1 MKFLRIRV
9 SGSFNSFRQPDFQ
22 TYHKT
27 LPLPPK
33 TTVAGML
40 GAALGI
46 FPKEVNDKWLENN
59 RFQMGIVGKSKGKAS
74 DLWQIRKYENK
85 QISAYNKFRTD
96 IEKGSI
102 KDDYEILTPY
112 KTAVIVRELLFACD
126 FVIYL
131 NFTENTD
138 FLLIKTHLENPVW
151 ALSLGRE
158 DELIKITDFELV
170 EIEEKEDVFLK
181 NTMLLFNEKNEK
193 YDIDLSGRSSE
204 GNLLNEAPKTIKL
217 PMTFLQKEGSE
228 AREAKT
234 FQNFR
239 FISQLPIKPKRSK
252 AFFDEELQ
260 IAFQIF

>member
-46 FPKEVNDKWLENN
+46 SPKEVNDKWLENN
-59 RFQMGIVGKSKGKAS
+59 RFQMGIVGYSNGKAS
-74 DLWQIRKYENK
+74 DLWQIDKITGYGKGDEKLPGFRKIGNNSYYK
-85 QISAYNKFRTD
+85 AVIIR
-96 IEKGSI
+96 
-102 KDDYEILTPY
+102 EIL
-112 KTAVIVRELLFACD
+112 FNCN

-138 FLLIKTHLENPVW
+138 FESIKSHLENPVW

-158 DELIKITDFELV
+158 DELIKMTAIDLI
-170 EIEEKEDVFLK
+170 EIEEKEGVFLQ
-181 NTMLLFNEKNEK
+181 NTMMPLNEKNEK
-193 YDIDLSGRSSE
+193 YDIDLSRRSSD
-204 GNLLNEAPKTIKL
+204 GNLLNEAPKTVKL

-234 FQNFR
+234 FQD
-239 FISQLPIKPKRSK
+239 FIFVSQLPIKPIGSK
-252 AFFDEELQ
+252 AFFDEDLQ
-260 IAFQIF
+260 LAFQIF

>member
-1 MKFLRIRV
+1 MKFIRIKV

-46 FPKEVNDKWLENN
+46 SPKDVNDKWLENN
-59 RFQMGIVGKSKGKAS
+59 RFQMGIVGNSKGKAS

-96 IEKGSI
+96 IEKGLI
-102 KDDYEILTPY
+102 KDDYEVITPY

-131 NFTENTD
+131 NFKENTD
-138 FLLIKTHLENPVW
+138 FSLIKTHL
-151 ALSLGRE
+151 
-158 DELIKITDFELV
+158 
-170 EIEEKEDVFLK
+170 
-181 NTMLLFNEKNEK
+181 
-193 YDIDLSGRSSE
+193 
-204 GNLLNEAPKTIKL
+204 
-217 PMTFLQKEGSE
+217 
-228 AREAKT
+228 
-234 FQNFR
+234 
-239 FISQLPIKPKRSK
+239 
-252 AFFDEELQ
+252 
-260 IAFQIF
+260 